1 MKRHILILPILL
13 ILSSC
18 GVLQTRELHK
28 EVMFTDYTPYIEA
41 GFYLSPNDYP
51 GPHTPVGE
59 LNLTIDPAVVKADQ
73 SGYSDSIYQQKDQ
86 VHVVELDPQ
95 EILEMAVSEAI
106 KRDSNG
112 ISNLKIEVIT
122 IDYPYYK
129 TTGLFGTAA
138 LFTPVKRYIVS
149 GVLIRITNKE

>member
-1 MKRHILILPILL
+1 MKRLIYLLTVLVILN
-13 ILSSC
+13 SC
-18 GVLQTRELHK
+18 GVLETRELHK
-28 EVMFTDYTPYIEA
+28 QVLFTDYTPYIEA

-59 LNLTIDPAVVKADQ
+59 LNMIIDPAVVKADQ
-73 SGYSDSIYQQKDQ
+73 SGYRDNIYQQKDQ
-86 VHVVELDPQ
+86 VHEVELNPQ

-129 TTGLFGTAA
+129 TKGLFGTAA
-138 LFTPVKRYIVS
+138 LFTPVNRYIVS
-149 GVLIRITNKE
+149 GVLIRIMNKE